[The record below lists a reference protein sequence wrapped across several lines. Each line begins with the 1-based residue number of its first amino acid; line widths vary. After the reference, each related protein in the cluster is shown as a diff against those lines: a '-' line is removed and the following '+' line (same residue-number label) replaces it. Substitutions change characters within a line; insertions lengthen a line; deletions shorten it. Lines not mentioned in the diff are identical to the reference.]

1 LTVFHIVKHCEPIT
15 DTYVTQN
22 KPLKKISIIHAPVQ
36 VSGKLSTL
44 VVCTRVCGGYL
55 SDRDHNERSSSRAL
69 RYYGEELGV
78 DRTEMVVMDVLCD
91 WDALEAVLSVR
102 HFAIDVSKL
111 GAPVGRPP

>member
-1 LTVFHIVKHCEPIT
+1 MLLI
-15 DTYVTQN
+15 
-22 KPLKKISIIHAPVQ
+22 VQ